1 MYNATIFCNT
11 GFNAVNI
18 PDSPA
23 TLNLAQAQYTVPALD
38 IYQARE
44 LSQFVV
50 RANYGVV
57 KNADYLYLV
66 NSEDSTDFAY
76 YSIQNVTMTSKDTA
90 VLDVTMD
97 YILTAGGVS
106 NLTFLDGMC
115 ERHHVAVA
123 DDTFGAYDEDDPY
136 ISPAQ
141 QMLIESEVPNFVG
154 SGEVDTDVTIL
165 ESTVNL
171 YAMYK
176 QSTDQNLNPE
186 GIDYTSAD
194 GNVVTVPNVAPGQ
207 PASLASMGTGT
218 GASDEYTCLIPNST
232 FYIPDWDNSS
242 YIFTRPTGGS
252 VETAQWIPDVLSFIR
267 SLGVE
272 SCIIAQYSI
281 PAFMLSGTEISGLSG
296 YSAIDPTTGTP
307 SIEMKAVGLVNKLKG
322 KFMHVQSTLSFE
334 HGYSHNVQNKRLF
347 YGKNCEYKIISVA
360 SGNSATFLPEDIRSG
375 SEGAPAIAMRVDPRP
390 DGAPYFR
397 FEYYKGGLSASDS
410 FFINAVKGLTW
421 QNVPLVFQGASGS
434 LMNQYKFNAQ
444 QASLQEG
451 ANYGYKS
458 AQLGNQQAN
467 LNATLGMAGNLISG
481 VANGLTGNW
490 GGVLG
495 DAADF
500 ATAGMNLGFTNA
512 QYELT
517 KNHQENSFY
526 IQRNSELQSLL
537 IQNNVVAPSMN
548 FPISESI
555 RDFVGN
561 TCLVYRTYY
570 TENDV
575 TRLDKILT
583 MYGYRHTTP
592 ITTALLTNRSKFN
605 YIQARGVS
613 VGNTLLPKWIRDGIA
628 TQFAAGTR
636 IWHQLPD
643 VSAYTD
649 GSNT

>member
-123 DDTFGAYDEDDPY
+123 DDVFGAYDEDDPY

-154 SGEVDTDVTIL
+154 SGEVNTDVTIL

-232 FYIPDWDNSS
+232 FYIPEWDNQS
-242 YIFTRPTGGS
+242 YIFTRQTGGA
-252 VETAQWIPDVLSFIR
+252 VETAKWIPSVLSFIR

-272 SCIIAQYSI
+272 SCIIAQYSV
-281 PAFMLSGTEISGLSG
+281 PAFMLSGTVISGLSG
-296 YSAIDPTTGTP
+296 YSSTDPTTGTP
-307 SIEMKAVGLVNKLKG
+307 SIEMKSVGLVDKLKG
-322 KFMHVQSTLSFE
+322 KFMRVQSALSFE
-334 HGYSHNVQNKRLF
+334 HGYSHSVQNKRLF

-375 SEGAPAIAMRVDPRP
+375 SEGAPTIAMRVDPRP

-397 FEYYKGGLSASDS
+397 FEYYKGGLSASDT

-434 LMNQYKFNAQ
+434 LLNKYAYGARMAAGQENYEAGMNQ
-444 QASLQEG
+444 L
-451 ANYGYKS
+451 
-458 AQLGNQQAN
+458 
-467 LNATLGMAGNLISG
+467 TLSG
-481 VANGLTGNW
+481 WRNE
-490 GGVLG
+490 
-495 DAADF
+495 ADF
-500 ATAGMNLGFTNA
+500 ASGMASGALTSIGGFASGRADIGLGAIGQMIDTGVNYGFNYEQNELAKEHQTNSW
-512 QYELT
+512 
-517 KNHQENSFY
+517 N
-526 IQRNSELQSLL
+526 IQKNSELQSLL

-555 RDFVGN
+555 RDFIGN

-575 TRLDKILT
+575 TRLDKILN

-592 ITTALLTNRSKFN
+592 LTSALLTNRSKFN
-605 YIQARGVS
+605 YIRARGVS
-613 VGNTLLPKWIRDGIA
+613 VGNINLPKWIRDGVA
-628 TQFAAGTR
+628 SQFAVGTR

>member
-76 YSIQNVTMTSKDTA
+76 YSVQNVTMTSKDTA

-123 DDTFGAYDEDDPY
+123 DDLFGAYDEADPY
-136 ISPAQ
+136 LTPAE
-141 QMLIESEVPNFVG
+141 MLQIETETPDFAG
-154 SGEVDTDVTIL
+154 SSGRGPVTIL
-165 ESTVNL
+165 ESTVDL
-171 YAMYK
+171 FSMYTAI
-176 QSTDQNLNPE
+176 QTNTAS
-186 GIDYTSAD
+186 GIDYSSQSQ
-194 GNVVTVPNVAPGQ
+194 NVVTVPSVY
-207 PASLASMGTGT
+207 PASAFTHAKMEKNSSQSTYDTNLPHVVMYTASGVFIGQNT
-218 GASDEYTCLIPNST
+218 SWIPNAL
-232 FYIPDWDNSS
+232 S
-242 YIFTRPTGGS
+242 Y
-252 VETAQWIPDVLSFIR
+252 VR

-281 PAFMLSGTEISGLSG
+281 PLFMMGNSTFRN
-296 YSAIDPTTGTP
+296 TTG
-307 SIEMKAVGLVNKLKG
+307 SSGNGEIEYIQGACKDV
-322 KFMHVQSTLSFE
+322 TLSNLPFE
-334 HGYSHNVQNKRLF
+334 HSYGHNVQNKRLF
-347 YGKNCEYKIISVA
+347 YGDNCKYNIVSIA
-360 SGNSATFLPEDIRSG
+360 SGNEASFLPEEIYESG
-375 SEGAPAIAMRVDPRP
+375 NTSPTVQMRVDPRP
-390 DGAPYFR
+390 DGCPYFR
-397 FEYYKGGLSASDS
+397 FDVYRGEAVSSDPDS

-444 QASLQEG
+444 QAALQES
-451 ANYGYKS
+451 ANYGYQS
-458 AQLGNQQAN
+458 AELGNRQMN
-467 LNATLGMAGNLISG
+467 MNATLSKWGSG
-481 VANGLTGNW
+481 LGAVANGLTGQI
-490 GGVLG
+490 GKSIG
-495 DAADF
+495 DMADYW
-500 ATAGMNLGFTNA
+500 TTEMNQAYSNA

-570 TENDV
+570 TDNDV
-575 TRLDKILT
+575 ARLDKILT
-583 MYGYRHTTP
+583 MYGFRHTTP

>member
-123 DDTFGAYDEDDPY
+123 DDAFGTYDEADPY
-136 ISPAQ
+136 LTPAE
-141 QMLIESEVPNFVG
+141 MLQIETETPDFADG
-154 SGEVDTDVTIL
+154 SGTGPVTIL
-165 ESTVNL
+165 ESTVDL
-171 YAMYK
+171 FSMYNAI
-176 QSTDQNLNPE
+176 QANTAS
-186 GIDYTSAD
+186 GIDYSSQSQ
-194 GNVVTVPNVAPGQ
+194 NVVTVPSVY
-207 PASLASMGTGT
+207 PASAFTQAKMEKDTSQNTYNTNLPHVVMYTASGVFIGQNTNW
-218 GASDEYTCLIPNST
+218 IPNALA
-232 FYIPDWDNSS
+232 Y
-242 YIFTRPTGGS
+242 
-252 VETAQWIPDVLSFIR
+252 VR

-281 PAFMLSGTEISGLSG
+281 PLFMMGNSSFRNTTGSSGNGEIEYIQGACKAVALSGL
-296 YSAIDPTTGTP
+296 P
-307 SIEMKAVGLVNKLKG
+307 
-322 KFMHVQSTLSFE
+322 FE
-334 HGYSHNVQNKRLF
+334 HSYAHNVQNKRLF
-347 YGKNCEYKIISVA
+347 YGDNCKYNIVSIA
-360 SGNSATFLPEDIRSG
+360 SGNEASFLPEEIYASG
-375 SEGAPAIAMRVDPRP
+375 NTSPTIQMRVDPRP
-390 DGAPYFR
+390 DGCPYFR
-397 FEYYKGGLSASDS
+397 FDVYKGEAVSSDPDS

-444 QASLQEG
+444 QAALQEG
-451 ANYGYKS
+451 ANYGYQS

-467 LNATLGMAGNLISG
+467 MNATLGMAGNLISG
-481 VANGLTGNW
+481 VANGLTGKW

-500 ATAGMNLGFTNA
+500 TTAGMNLGFTNA

>member
-1 MYNATIFCNT
+1 MYNATIYCNT

-23 TLNLAQAQYTVPALD
+23 TLNLAQAKYTVPALD

-66 NSEDSTDFAY
+66 NSEDSTDFAF
-76 YSIQNVTMTSKDTA
+76 YSVQNVTMTSKDTA

-106 NLTFLDGMC
+106 TLTFLDGMC

-123 DDTFGAYDEDDPY
+123 DDTFGAFDEDDPY
-136 ISPAQ
+136 LTPAQ
-141 QMLIESEVPNFVG
+141 QMLIESEVPNFMG
-154 SGEVDTDVTIL
+154 PNDSDTNITII

-171 YAMYK
+171 YTMYK
-176 QSTDQNLNPE
+176 QFTDANLDLE
-186 GIDYTSAD
+186 GIDYKSAD

-207 PASLASMGTGT
+207 PSSLAVMTHGT
-218 GASDEYTCLIPNST
+218 ASTDIYDCLIPNAT
-232 FYIPDWDNSS
+232 FYIPEFSNLIVPSG
-242 YIFTRPTGGS
+242 IA
-252 VETAQWIPDVLSFIR
+252 VETAKWIPDTLSYLR

-281 PAFMLSGTEISGLSG
+281 PQFMIASTEISGQSG
-296 YSAIDPTTGTP
+296 YSPSAGT
-307 SIEMKAVGLVNKLKG
+307 IEAKVVGMVDKLVG
-322 KFMHVQSTLSFE
+322 KFGHVQSTLPFE
-334 HGYSHNVQNKRLF
+334 HSYTHTVRNKRLY
-347 YGKNCEYKIISVA
+347 YGTNCEYRIVSVA
-360 SGNSATFLPEDIRSG
+360 SGNSAVFLPEDIKSG
-375 SEGAPAIAMRVDPRP
+375 SETSPMIDMRVDPRP

-397 FEYYKGGLSASDS
+397 FHYFKGDNVNTDM
-410 FFINAVKGLTW
+410 FFVNAVKGIGW

-434 LMNQYKFNAQ
+434 LMNQYRFNAQ
-444 QASLQEG
+444 QEALKES
-451 ANYGYKS
+451 ANYGYMS
-458 AQLGNQQAN
+458 GQLGNQQAN
-467 LNATLGMAGNLISG
+467 MNATLGIVGSVL
-481 VANGLTGNW
+481 
-490 GGVLG
+490 GGVGAGLSGDIGGMLG
-495 DAADF
+495 GAADAAT
-500 ATAGMNLGFTNA
+500 TAMNLGFTNA

-517 KNHQENSFY
+517 KKHQEDSFY

-555 RDFVGN
+555 RDFIGN

-575 TRLDKILT
+575 ARLDKILN

-592 ITTALLTNRSKFN
+592 ITTTLLTNRSKFN

-613 VGNTLLPKWIRDGIA
+613 VGNTNLPKWIRDGIA
-628 TQFAAGTR
+628 SQFAAGTR

-643 VSAYTD
+643 TSAYTD